1 MFATKPVE
9 KKNQGPSRS
18 ESSTKYMHRPPTIE
32 PNYGKSRKSL
42 NGRSNFARVL
52 LHDNSTQVHQLD
64 MRKSHIKV
72 ELNRSLRMIDLHKR
86 TFMTWKKKFQKEVE
100 DVKSRQN
107 FILPSIS
114 DDSLSMVGRE
124 NQDKSDHV
132 ESRHEGRK
140 TPTDVPTT
148 YKNVLIEN
156 ESTARTR
163 SPRNELRLPEIYK
176 NQKVVVFQ
184 IQDKHGNIETYHTID
199 ADGIFE
205 DFVPKHTL
213 YPRLTDDPRFH
224 RLHNALVPTK
234 TAFEFE

>member
-64 MRKSHIKV
+64 MRKSHIKI

-86 TFMTWKKKFQKEVE
+86 TFMTWKKKFHKEVE
-100 DVKSRQN
+100 DVKNRQN

-124 NQDKSDHV
+124 NQDKSDLI
-132 ESRHEGRK
+132 ESRHEGKK

-148 YKNVLIEN
+148 DKNVLIEN
-156 ESTARTR
+156 ESSERTR

-213 YPRLTDDPRFH
+213 YPRLTDDPRFQ

-234 TAFEFE
+234 TAFELE